1 VCVCVY
7 IYIYRERERERETDR
22 KKDTFRETNLL
33 LTLFNIHDLSV
44 YPQNHLNF
52 PVVTVSHKNT

>member
-1 VCVCVY
+1 MNEC
-7 IYIYRERERERETDR
+7 IERERDR

-52 PVVTVSHKNT
+52 PVVKVSHKNTGGQDRPTLL